1 MASMQALGTG
11 LLLAGAS
18 AASLC
23 MDVPAAGVGQQA
35 QVWGCNGL
43 EQQQWLVTGT
53 SGTDV
58 VSLLEG
64 QKKCL
69 SLPGGDTSNGNIV
82 EVDNCWGPTS
92 GWRFDEGSW
101 QIQWERDTSKC
112 LDAGDMSEGSQ
123 IMIWDCNG
131 MSQQK
136 WGYDSG
142 ANTIYLADSRRLQ
155 FDHANSSMPQML
167 ATTQDEAG
175 GAVSNSTRE
184 GLSDESSSH
193 HLRGSSAPSLP
204 QEQLDSDSSGCV
216 CACAG
221 RKCV

>member
-112 LDAGDMSEGSQ
+112 LDAGDMAEGSK

-142 ANTIYLADSRRLQ
+142 ANTVYLADSRRLQ
-155 FDHANSSMPQML
+155 LQ
-167 ATTQDEAG
+167 TQRAM
-175 GAVSNSTRE
+175 ARLTSRLVRIFVA
-184 GLSDESSSH
+184 
-193 HLRGSSAPSLP
+193 LRLRSQRG
-204 QEQLDSDSSGCV
+204 
-216 CACAG
+216 
-221 RKCV
+221 KW